1 MYYLLETI
9 RFNQKGG
16 IILKLNGFVSS
27 RRYQIVPL
35 MVLKKFILP
44 LSTIHLFL
52 VSTIKEMLKSS
63 RILLNRSSSSSS
75 LYLNRRL
82 STLLTTKPIEKL
94 TIEDLSHP
102 SINQQ
107 DEIGRLKLIESI
119 QNTSTLSTQNR
130 NELLEF

>member
-1 MYYLLETI
+1 
-9 RFNQKGG
+9 
-16 IILKLNGFVSS
+16 
-27 RRYQIVPL
+27 
-35 MVLKKFILP
+35 
-44 LSTIHLFL
+44 
-52 VSTIKEMLKSS
+52 MLKSS

-130 NELLEF
+130 NELLEFLIPNFSIYFKLPQHTIKQEVKSW